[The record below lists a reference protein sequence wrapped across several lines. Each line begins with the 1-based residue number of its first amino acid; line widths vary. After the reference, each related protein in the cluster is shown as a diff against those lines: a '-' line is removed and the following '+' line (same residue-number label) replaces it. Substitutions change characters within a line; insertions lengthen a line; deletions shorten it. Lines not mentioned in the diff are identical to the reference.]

1 MKIILD
7 TNIYDCLES
16 DSTTRGLVKAMVK
29 TGLLTVIVTR
39 TIAEELL
46 KSPFEGIPNFFK
58 TEYKGD
64 TVSRCG
70 IMCAGDSLGSGE
82 VFDAHLGKSK
92 KVNDALVADA
102 ASWNADWV
110 VSEDK
115 RLRKRLCNLN
125 TRCISMS
132 FDEFKTQLRK
142 RISRA
147 DNNLFQRI
155 ARGRAR

>member
-16 DSTTRGLVKAMVK
+16 DSTTRALVRAMVE

-46 KSPFEGIPNFFK
+46 ESPFGGIPNFFK
-58 TEYKGD
+58 TEYKGN

-82 VFDAHLGKSK
+82 VFDAHLGESR

-102 ASWNADWV
+102 AGWNADWI
-110 VSEDK
+110 VSEDQ
-115 RLRKRLCNLN
+115 RLRKRFCNQN
-125 TRCISMS
+125 VSCIPMS
-132 FDEFKTQLRK
+132 YDEFRTRLREK
-142 RISRA
+142 DSMA
-147 DNNLFQRI
+147 DNQRLDLK
-155 ARGRAR
+155 AGK